1 MTTAKADRYALR
13 LRKVSKAFG
22 GVQALNAVDFEVRAG
37 EVHCL
42 AGENGCGKSTLIKVV
57 TGVHQPE
64 QAELIELFGE
74 PVDSIT
80 PVQARQMGVSVIWQ
94 DLALF
99 PHMSVAENIAF
110 DSLVGLRPG
119 LSRTGAM
126 TERARAVLD
135 RLGVTLD
142 LGAPLNDLPIA
153 QRQVV
158 AIAGRL

>member
-99 PHMSVAENIAF
+99 PHMSVA
-110 DSLVGLRPG
+110 
-119 LSRTGAM
+119 
-126 TERARAVLD
+126 
-135 RLGVTLD
+135 
-142 LGAPLNDLPIA
+142 
-153 QRQVV
+153 
-158 AIAGRL
+158 